1 MGARLQM
8 IETSRRAFLR
18 VLGSAPL
25 FGLASDEPGPAAKST
40 AIATQS
46 VPLRRT
52 SDARK
57 LSRVRYHN
65 AESFF
70 APIERRFL
78 SRGNDQLYYV
88 GISLQLALSAHLL
101 DVGFDDTWC
110 ARNIGLHVDRSLAL
124 ANATGLDRDDPDL
137 KRLAEFISPYGRW
150 RNAVL
155 SDPTERCPFSYED
168 IRGLTRDL
176 LERVREVTGHS
187 RPRKLR

>member
-1 MGARLQM
+1 M
-8 IETSRRAFLR
+8 IETSRRSVLA
-18 VLGSAPL
+18 VLGSTSLLGLTGGDRALAARAIGIADRSIPL
-25 FGLASDEPGPAAKST
+25 H
-40 AIATQS
+40 
-46 VPLRRT
+46 RT
-52 SDARK
+52 SEGRK

-137 KRLAEFISPYGRW
+137 KGLAEFISPYGRW

-155 SDPTERCPFSYED
+155 SDPTERCPFSYEE

-176 LERVREVTGHS
+176 LERVREVTDHP
-187 RPRKLR
+187 RPRKRRG

>member
-1 MGARLQM
+1 M
-8 IETSRRAFLR
+8 IATSRRAFLG

-25 FGLASDEPGPAAKST
+25 LGLTTGEPALAATST
-40 AIATQS
+40 EIAAQS

-101 DVGFDDTWC
+101 DVGFDDAWC

-124 ANATGLDRDDPDL
+124 ANATGLGRDDPDL

-155 SDPTERCPFSYED
+155 SDAADRCPFSYEE
-168 IRGLTRDL
+168 IRRLTRDL
-176 LERVREVTGHS
+176 LERVREITGHS
-187 RPRKLR
+187 RPRRPRKLR